1 MNGVSLRRPAETPK
15 QKPCAV
21 VAGYRHVF
29 TENLL
34 ILSNGGQ
41 GNRNLR
47 VKKPCGLL
55 RKFPLCDETG
65 EKPNYHFADNDQN
78 RLINSK
84 EIDRP

>member
-1 MNGVSLRRPAETPK
+1 MECLSVDPQKHPSKNPAPLLQATVMYSLKTCSLWNE
-15 QKPCAV
+15 
-21 VAGYRHVF
+21 
-29 TENLL
+29 
-34 ILSNGGQ
+34 GQ
-41 GNRNLR
+41 ENRNLR